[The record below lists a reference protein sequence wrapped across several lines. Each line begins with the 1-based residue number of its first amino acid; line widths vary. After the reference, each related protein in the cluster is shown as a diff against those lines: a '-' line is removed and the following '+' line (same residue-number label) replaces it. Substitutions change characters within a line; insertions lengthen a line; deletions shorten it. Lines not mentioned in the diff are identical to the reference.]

1 MDVAL
6 TISNLRIEVAVSGAD
21 IVDEVNLTI
30 APGEV
35 LGLVGES
42 GSGKTTVGLAVLG
55 HARHGVKLA
64 RGDVTIGDAAMLALG
79 DVALR
84 HARGRLVSY
93 VPQDP
98 STALNPALRINKQLI
113 EVLEFHN
120 FGGSDAARRE
130 RVQEVMNE
138 VLLPSTPEFLR
149 RYPHQLSGGQ
159 QQRVGLA
166 MAFACRPS
174 VIVLDEPTTGLDVST
189 QAHVLTTIRELCHAH
204 KVAALYVT
212 HDLAVVAN
220 LADQVAVM
228 YAGRIVEQ
236 GPAAE
241 LFHNPCH
248 PYTRHLIAAA
258 PDMSTGHEMIGLS
271 GRAPAPGKRPVGC
284 SVARRCELATDD
296 CRAEFPA
303 EREVAPGRVVR
314 CIRPFEVPERTQHV
328 AVHSSPIAAS
338 ATHALMVR
346 DVCASYTRHQVVHN
360 VDLHVDR
367 GECLALVGESGSGKT
382 TLSRSIGGLHREWT
396 GEILLGSERLAPS
409 ARDRTTAQRLRIQYV
424 FQNPYSS
431 LQPRRMIGDSV
442 ARPLL
447 IGGASKTD
455 AARKVGEML
464 ERVALTASYASRF
477 PDQLSGGERQR
488 VAIARALVSRPE
500 VLVCDE
506 VTSALDVLVQASI
519 VELLGELR
527 RDLGLAM
534 LFVTHNLPL
543 VASIADQVAVL
554 ADGKIVESGPTER
567 VLRFPEAEY
576 TKRLI
581 ADTPQISELPER

>member
-1 MDVAL
+1 MNEAVL
-6 TISNLRIEVAVSGAD
+6 VTNLRINVETSGND
-21 IVDEVNLTI
+21 IVDEVTLSV

-55 HARHGVKLA
+55 HARRGVKIAGGNVL
-64 RGDVTIGDAAMLALG
+64 IGETDMFGLG
-79 DVALR
+79 EVALR
-84 HARGRLVSY
+84 HARGRLVTY

-98 STALNPALRINKQLI
+98 STALNPAIRIGKQI
-113 EVLEFHN
+113 MEVLEAHD
-120 FGGSDAARRE
+120 FGGSNDGRRARL
-130 RVQEVMNE
+130 VEVMGE
-138 VLLPSTPEFLR
+138 VLLPGTPEFLR

-189 QAHVLTTIRELCHAH
+189 QAHVLQTVRDLCSAH

-220 LADQVAVM
+220 LADRVAVM

-236 GPAAE
+236 GPAKE
-241 LFHNPCH
+241 LFVNPSH

-258 PDMSTGHEMIGLS
+258 PDMSTDHEMVGLR
-271 GRAPAPGKRPVGC
+271 GRAPAPGKRPAGC
-284 SVARRCELATDD
+284 SFAERCELATDE
-296 CRAEFPA
+296 CRTEFPA
-303 EREVAPGRVVR
+303 DREVAPGRTAR
-314 CIRPFEVPERTQHV
+314 CIRPFEVPQGTQRMHV
-328 AVHSSPIAAS
+328 QSSVIAS
-338 ATHALMVR
+338 SSTHALIVR
-346 DVCASYTRHQVVHN
+346 DVCAAYTGHQVVHN
-360 VDLHVDR
+360 VSLHVDR

-382 TLSRSIGGLHREWT
+382 TVSRSIGGLHREWT
-396 GEILLGSERLAPS
+396 GEILLDAERLAPS
-409 ARDRTTAQRLRIQYV
+409 ARNRTTAQRLRIQYV

-431 LQPRRMIGDSV
+431 LHPRRSIGDSV
-442 ARPLL
+442 ARPLI

-464 ERVALTASYASRF
+464 ERVALTAAYASRF

-488 VAIARALVSRPE
+488 VAIARALVSKPE
-500 VLVCDE
+500 VLICDE

-543 VASIADQVAVL
+543 VASIADQIAVL
-554 ADGKIVESGPTER
+554 ADGKLVEMGPTER
-567 VLRFPEAEY
+567 VLRHPEAEY

-581 ADTPQISELPER
+581 ADTPQITAPA